1 MRKRRKRLDKEELNV
16 AECQHAYLQQI
27 LMALEYIGQEI
38 VSVPNPKQ
46 KLEDCTLSMRL

>member
-1 MRKRRKRLDKEELNV
+1 MRKRRKRYDKEELNV
-16 AECQHAYLQQI
+16 AECQHVYLQQI
-27 LMALEYIGQEI
+27 LLSLEYIGQGI